1 MNQAHDSTIS
11 VIYHSTVLMVGFSD
25 NVFNGSESS
34 GRILVR
40 LLLSGGTSATP
51 VTATFTAGMT
61 VLLLA
66 YQLLWTTLLNNQKHL
81 ILA

>member
-1 MNQAHDSTIS
+1 
-11 VIYHSTVLMVGFSD
+11 MVGFSD

-51 VTATFTAGMT
+51 VSVIVTPSDQSPVSAQGKRC
-61 VLLLA
+61 VS
-66 YQLLWTTLLNNQKHL
+66 
-81 ILA
+81 

>member
-1 MNQAHDSTIS
+1 MNHAHESTIS

-25 NVFNGSESS
+25 NVFSGSESS

-51 VTATFTAGMT
+51 ISVIVTPSDQSPVSAQGKRC
-61 VLLLA
+61 VS
-66 YQLLWTTLLNNQKHL
+66 
-81 ILA
+81 

>member
-1 MNQAHDSTIS
+1 MNHAHESTIS

-25 NVFNGSESS
+25 NVFSGSESS

-51 VTATFTAGMT
+51 ISVIVTPSDQSPVSAQGKRC
-61 VLLLA
+61 VP
-66 YQLLWTTLLNNQKHL
+66 
-81 ILA
+81 

>member
-1 MNQAHDSTIS
+1 MNHAHESTIS

-25 NVFNGSESS
+25 NVFSGSESS

-51 VTATFTAGMT
+51 ISVTVTPSDQSPVSAQGKRC
-61 VLLLA
+61 VS
-66 YQLLWTTLLNNQKHL
+66 
-81 ILA
+81 

>member
-51 VTATFTAGMT
+51 VSVIVTPSDQSPVSAQGKRC
-61 VLLLA
+61 VS
-66 YQLLWTTLLNNQKHL
+66 
-81 ILA
+81 